1 VFIGHFAVAFAAKR
15 AAPSVSLGTLFFA
28 CEWVDLV
35 WPLFLLAGLER
46 VEIQP
51 GVTAF
56 TPLNFVYYPWTHSL
70 VMGAVWA
77 SAFGVLYLSIRK
89 SSRAALLLAAVV
101 LSHWFLDLVAH
112 RPDLPL
118 APGSDTRLGLGLW
131 NSISA
136 TLFVEVSL
144 FVAAVLFYVSR
155 TRALDRVG
163 RWGLWG
169 LLAFL
174 LVAYVGAAFGPP
186 PPSVEAISWAGL
198 IGGALTGF
206 LGYWVDRHRAMV
218 G

>member
-1 VFIGHFAVAFAAKR
+1 MFIGHFAVAFAAKR

-77 SAFGVLYLSIRK
+77 AAFGVLYLSIRK